1 VEFIC
6 DSPAIPCADVYVC
19 YVDVH
24 LFSKTGK
31 ICVSIPMSGWSMAIK
46 ESIFSIKLAVSA
58 GAGGGFWVASAYVRG
73 FECADVVGVG
83 VGS

>member
-6 DSPAIPCADVYVC
+6 DFPAISCADVYVC

-31 ICVSIPMSGWSMAIK
+31 IWVSIPMSGWSMAIN
-46 ESIFSIKLAVSA
+46 ESIFSIKLAV

-73 FECADVVGVG
+73 FEGADVEGVG